1 MTVNKKIFW
10 QICAVLC
17 SAIILSLL
25 TVAIINIAMINS
37 TKDSIYEL
45 EQADEISGEYNYIL
59 ILGTGLN
66 EDGTPIDRLADR
78 VEVGVEA
85 YKKGLAD
92 KIIMSGDRSGETYDE
107 PTAMKNYAIKL
118 GVPEQDIICDFIGYS
133 THESMYNF
141 KTQYPDASV
150 IVVTQEYHLYRSLYL
165 CKEQRID
172 NAIGISAT
180 LGKYPKHVWRE
191 TREILARFKDFMILN
206 PES

>member
-1 MTVNKKIFW
+1 MKYKKLLL

-37 TKDSIYEL
+37 AKDSIYGL
-45 EQADEISGEYNYIL
+45 EQAEEISEEYDYIL

-85 YKKGLAD
+85 YKNGLAD

-107 PTAMKNYAIKL
+107 PTAMKNYAIEL
-118 GVPEQDIICDFIGYS
+118 GVPEGDIICDFIGYS

-141 KTQYPDASV
+141 KNEYPDASV
-150 IVVTQEYHLYRSLYL
+150 IIVTQEYHLYRSLYL
-165 CKEQRID
+165 CREQGID
-172 NAIGISAT
+172 NAIGISST
-180 LGKYPKHVWRE
+180 LEKYPEHIWRE
-191 TREILARFKDFMILN
+191 FREILARFKDFMILN

>member
-1 MTVNKKIFW
+1 MTKKKKLIF
-10 QICAVLC
+10 QICAVIS
-17 SAIILSLL
+17 SAIILLVL
-25 TVAIINIAMINS
+25 AAAIINISMISS

-45 EQADEISGEYNYIL
+45 EQIDKIAQKYDYIL

-85 YKKGLAD
+85 YESGLAD

-107 PTAMKNYAIKL
+107 PTAMKNYAIQL
-118 GVPEQDIICDFIGYS
+118 GVPEEDIICDFIGYS

-141 KTQYPDASV
+141 KTTYPKASV

-165 CKEQRID
+165 CREQEIE

-180 LGKYPKHVWRE
+180 LDKYPNHAWRE
-191 TREILARFKDFMILN
+191 FREILARFKDFMFFN
-206 PES
+206 

>member
-1 MTVNKKIFW
+1 MTVNKKIIW
-10 QICAVLC
+10 QTAAVLC
-17 SAIILSLL
+17 SAVILCVLS
-25 TVAIINIAMINS
+25 VEIINIAMINS

-45 EQADEISGEYNYIL
+45 EQAEKISEEYDYIL

-78 VEVGVEA
+78 VEVGVKA
-85 YKKGLAD
+85 YKTGLAD

-107 PTAMKNYAIKL
+107 PTAMKNYAIEL

-141 KTQYPDASV
+141 KNEYPEASV

-165 CKEQRID
+165 CKEQGID

-180 LGKYPKHVWRE
+180 LDKYPRHIWRE
-191 TREILARFKDFMILN
+191 TREVLARFKDFMFLN
-206 PES
+206 

>member
-1 MTVNKKIFW
+1 MTAKKKIIL

-17 SAIILSLL
+17 AAIILSLL
-25 TVAIINIAMINS
+25 TVAIVNIAMISN
-37 TKDSIYEL
+37 TKGNIYEL
-45 EQADEISGEYNYIL
+45 ENIDRITQKHDYI
-59 ILGTGLN
+59 IVLGTGLN

-85 YKKGLAD
+85 YKAGLAD
-92 KIIMSGDRSGETYDE
+92 KIIMSGDRSGENYDE
-107 PTAMKNYAIKL
+107 PTAMKNYAIEL

-141 KTQYPDASV
+141 KTTYPEASA

-165 CKEQRID
+165 CKEQGID

-191 TREILARFKDFMILN
+191 FREILARFKDFIFLN
-206 PES
+206 

>member
-1 MTVNKKIFW
+1 MKLNKKIIF

-17 SAIILSLL
+17 SAILLLTL
-25 TVAIINIAMINS
+25 TVAIINVAMID
-37 TKDSIYEL
+37 TAKDNIYKL
-45 EQADEISGEYNYIL
+45 EDIDKISEKYDYIL

-107 PTAMKNYAIKL
+107 PTAMKEYAIEL
-118 GVPEQDIICDFIGYS
+118 GVPENDIICDFIGYS

-141 KTQYPDASV
+141 KTTYPDASV

-165 CKEQRID
+165 CREQGIE
-172 NAIGISAT
+172 NAVGISST
-180 LGKYPKHVWRE
+180 LDKYPKHLWRE
-191 TREILARFKDFMILN
+191 TREILARVKDFIFLN
-206 PES
+206 

>member
-1 MTVNKKIFW
+1 MTTRKKIIL

-17 SAIILSLL
+17 AAIILSLL
-25 TVAIINIAMINS
+25 TVAIVNITMINT
-37 TKDSIYEL
+37 TKGDIYEL
-45 EQADEISGEYNYIL
+45 EGIENITQKYDYIL

-78 VEVGVEA
+78 VEVGVKA
-85 YKKGLAD
+85 YKAGLAN
-92 KIIMSGDRSGETYDE
+92 KIIMSGDRSGENYDE

-141 KTQYPDASV
+141 KNEYPEASV

-165 CKEQRID
+165 CKEQGID
-172 NAIGISAT
+172 NAIGISST

-191 TREILARFKDFMILN
+191 FREILARFKDFIFLN
-206 PES
+206 